1 MKGWNLPLMNRP
13 NRDLIFFS
21 CAGAIVLGCFFLA
34 YMPRKSLPPGEQTVN
49 NFAVYR
55 DTGAAAGIDDVV
67 AQESSFVPQ
76 SRSTYFTHRT
86 TDAVWL
92 RFTLAPATPSE
103 ECSYIWIHNASLENI
118 TVYFPDHAPIQAGK
132 KHPVT
137 DIPVK
142 ARDWFIPVPLSVTS
156 TDTIYIR
163 VQTTTIMWV
172 PVKAISSEKMIS
184 QIVHEYLFFGVF
196 FGIILAILFVNA
208 FSYIVVKNFNFFL
221 YATYLASLLIYQV
234 RVHGFIY
241 LIPMPSFVLEAIL
254 WLSLG
259 MTGIFLMLFA
269 KSFLDIAHRLPFA
282 NTVLNVCISL
292 FVIQTVIGIFFSA
305 YWANQIA
312 YVTGFFVPVIILIA
326 AIKIYLSG
334 HSEIRFYLIAWT
346 AMISATTIWSTAA
359 YAEARIPANYFFT
372 VGTAINS
379 LLFTLAIFDMI
390 RTELK
395 EKELVVQRETYYR
408 DLSRSDPLTGLYNR
422 RYLSELIK
430 RLEADGEIPTGSAL
444 VMLDLD
450 NFKIIND
457 THGHLA
463 GDMILTKTGAHIK
476 KHIRKT
482 DIACRYGGDEF
493 LVFLPGA
500 NETVARSIAESIRND
515 ILSDFTYSETGD
527 EIRITVS
534 IGISENRL
542 DDSFDGL
549 FLRADA
555 ALYQA
560 KKMGRNRISIL

>member
-1 MKGWNLPLMNRP
+1 MQGWDLPFMKKA
-13 NRDLIFFS
+13 NRDLIIFS

-34 YMPRKSLPPGEQTVN
+34 YLPGENSSEGVRAVR

-55 DTGAAAGIDDVV
+55 DSSAVAPYSAVAAPDTA
-67 AQESSFVPQ
+67 FVSQTRPTIFL
-76 SRSTYFTHRT
+76 RRT
-86 TDAVWL
+86 ADAVWI
-92 RFTLAPATPSE
+92 RFTTIPAPDGE
-103 ECSYIWIHNASLENI
+103 DCRYIWIQNASLENI
-118 TVYFPDHAPIQAGK
+118 TVYFPGHAPIRAGK
-132 KHPVT
+132 KHPVSE
-137 DIPVK
+137 IPLK
-142 ARDWFIPVPLSVTS
+142 ARDWFFPVPDSI
-156 TDTIYIR
+156 TDTDEIYLR
-163 VQTTTIMWV
+163 VQTNTIMWIPLQV
-172 PVKAISSEKMIS
+172 ISSGRMIK
-184 QIVHEYLFFGVF
+184 QIVHEYLFFGLF
-196 FGIILAILFVNA
+196 FGIILAILCVNA

-221 YATYLASLLIYQV
+221 YATYLASLLIYQL
-234 RVHGFIY
+234 RVHGFLY
-241 LIPMPSFVLEAIL
+241 LIPMPFPVLEAVL

-259 MTGIFLMLFA
+259 LMGIFLMLFA
-269 KSFLDIAHRLPFA
+269 KSFLDIARRLPFA
-282 NTVLNVCISL
+282 NTVLNICIAL
-292 FVIQTVIGIFFSA
+292 FGIQTVIGIFFSN

-312 YVTGFFVPVIILIA
+312 YITGFFVPVIILVA
-326 AIKIYLSG
+326 AIKIYASG
-334 HSEIRFYLIAWT
+334 HTEIRYYLIAWT

-359 YAEARIPANYFFT
+359 YAEVKIPANYFFT

-390 RTELK
+390 RTELN
-395 EKELVVQRETYYR
+395 EKEMVVERENYYR
-408 DLSRSDPLTGLYNR
+408 NLSRSDPLTGLYNR

-430 RLEADGEIPTGSAL
+430 RLEADGEMPSGSAL

-463 GDMILTKTGAHIK
+463 GDMILTKTGTTIK

-500 NETVARSIAESIRND
+500 NETAARSIAESIRND
-515 ILSDFTYSETGD
+515 ILADFTYSETGE
-527 EIRITVS
+527 EIKITVS

-560 KKMGRNRISIL
+560 KKMGRNRISVL